1 MSLLKQRLKY
11 KKVLITT
18 KACSHSV
25 LLILLMLI
33 AQRKVEYENFRFKY
47 PSLLGVVI
55 ESINNQ
61 VIENQKI
68 VGKFFYRFHI
78 SDDLTIG
85 ELSEIIKFK
94 INSRVKEEDDKLG
107 PRERILFFNNRLSC
121 SEILEIKDVY
131 DKMHESD
138 GWLYLDFII
147 EVLNTT

>member
-1 MSLLKQRLKY
+1 M
-11 KKVLITT
+11 
-18 KACSHSV
+18 
-25 LLILLMLI
+25 
-33 AQRKVEYENFRFKY
+33 
-47 PSLLGVVI
+47 
-55 ESINNQ
+55 
-61 VIENQKI
+61 IENQKI